1 VIRVESYDSLDATR
15 RYGVKDVNDAP
26 GFQAVNPGKYIV
38 QLNVRTDEGR
48 HLVKELVKVSD
59 IFVENLRPGA
69 AGRLGLGYDVLRT
82 LRPDIVAVS
91 MSMYGHEGPLSY
103 QTGYAPCFSALAG
116 VCHLIGYEGGPPQL
130 LNVRYGDS
138 SYGTAAAFAV
148 IAALCHRQLTGQGQ
162 FVDVSAVESLAAML
176 GDSFMEY
183 SLTGRVPTRD
193 GNRHPEMAPHGCYP
207 CMGDEWISIA
217 VRTDEEWRALCEAL
231 GEPALVGR
239 YLDSRSR
246 QIHSQELDETLA
258 SLTRTKDA
266 QELGAAL
273 RSHGV
278 AALKSLNS
286 IDLVSD
292 AHLWE
297 RGFYT
302 HVTDSKHRSIPIVG
316 APWRMSATPPSIHR
330 AAPLLGEHNDYV
342 LGELLGL
349 STGERQR
356 LIEKKVIY

>member
-1 VIRVESYDSLDATR
+1 
-15 RYGVKDVNDAP
+15 
-26 GFQAVNPGKYIV
+26 
-38 QLNVRTDEGR
+38 
-48 HLVKELVKVSD
+48 
-59 IFVENLRPGA
+59 
-69 AGRLGLGYDVLRT
+69 
-82 LRPDIVAVS
+82 
-91 MSMYGHEGPLSY
+91 
-103 QTGYAPCFSALAG
+103 
-116 VCHLIGYEGGPPQL
+116 
-130 LNVRYGDS
+130 
-138 SYGTAAAFAV
+138 
-148 IAALCHRQLTGQGQ
+148 
-162 FVDVSAVESLAAML
+162 
-176 GDSFMEY
+176 
-183 SLTGRVPTRD
+183 
-193 GNRHPEMAPHGCYP
+193 
-207 CMGDEWISIA
+207 MGDEWISIA

-273 RSHGV
+273 RSRGV
-278 AALKSLNS
+278 AAFKSLNS

-302 HVTDSKHRSIPIVG
+302 HVTDSKHRSMPIVG
-316 APWRMSATPPSIHR
+316 APWRMSDTPPSIHR